1 MDLPTEDNDRDP
13 CPLCQSEKEITLQKH
28 MGNLNIEKTF
38 ILIKKNVHRK
48 VAPHDFDDSSTS

>member
-13 CPLCQSEKEITLQKH
+13 CPLCQSEKRNNPSKH